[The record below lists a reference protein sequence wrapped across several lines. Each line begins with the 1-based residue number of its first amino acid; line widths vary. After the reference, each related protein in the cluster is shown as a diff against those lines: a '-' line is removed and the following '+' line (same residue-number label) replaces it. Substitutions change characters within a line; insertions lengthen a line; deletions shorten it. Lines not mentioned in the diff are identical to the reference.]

1 MPEFGARTNM
11 QNEAESERSEKKFF
25 TVESANRMLPL
36 VRSIAT
42 DIVEKFRELNE
53 LRGRL
58 EILQGSR
65 REGLSDAHREEVEE
79 VERDFERKKAELYKL
94 VEELRGL
101 GVELKGPDGLVDF
114 PAIMDDRE
122 VSLCWKVG
130 EPEVMFWHE
139 TDAGFAGRQHLTAEM
154 SMGREEEA

>member
-1 MPEFGARTNM
+1 MR
-11 QNEAESERSEKKFF
+11 NEAESEKQEKKYF

-36 VRSIAT
+36 VRSIAA
-42 DIVEKFRELNE
+42 DIVERFRELNE

-65 REGLSDAHREEVEE
+65 REGLTAAHREEVEE
-79 VERDFERKKAELYKL
+79 VERDFEKKKNELHTL

-114 PAIMDDRE
+114 PALMDDRE

-139 TDAGFAGRQHLTAEM
+139 MDAGFAGRQHLTAEM
-154 SMGREEEA
+154 TMGHEEID

>member
-1 MPEFGARTNM
+1 M
-11 QNEAESERSEKKFF
+11 QNEAESGQKEKKYF
-25 TVESANRMLPL
+25 TVESANKMLPL
-36 VRSIAT
+36 VRSIST
-42 DIVEKFRELNE
+42 DIVQSFRELNE

-65 REGLSDAHREEVEE
+65 REGLSKAHREEVEE
-79 VERDFERKKAELYKL
+79 VERDFEKRKGELHTL

-114 PAIMDDRE
+114 PAIIDDRE
-122 VSLCWKVG
+122 VCLCWKVG

-139 TDAGFAGRQHLTAEM
+139 VDAGFSGRQHLTAEM
-154 SMGREEEA
+154 TMGREENE